1 MPHHQKRYLRIP
13 KCLLSIW
20 DRTYHQNPKIIEKII
35 TPKLLEED
43 SINGAHND
51 STLQKPLEISE
62 GIEDSRQDN
71 KFQRIP
77 PLDVKMDNLQLFRH
91 LLAAKV
97 VEQVEIAAASDDY
110 SQVLVGENRFLGILI
125 NEDPYAIEL

>member
-1 MPHHQKRYLRIP
+1 
-13 KCLLSIW
+13 
-20 DRTYHQNPKIIEKII
+20 
-35 TPKLLEED
+35 
-43 SINGAHND
+43 
-51 STLQKPLEISE
+51 LQKPLEISE

-77 PLDVKMDNLQLFRH
+77 PRDVKMDNLQLLRH
-91 LLAAKV
+91 FLAAKV

-125 NEDPYAIEL
+125 NEDPYDIEL

>member
-1 MPHHQKRYLRIP
+1 
-13 KCLLSIW
+13 
-20 DRTYHQNPKIIEKII
+20 
-35 TPKLLEED
+35 
-43 SINGAHND
+43 
-51 STLQKPLEISE
+51 
-62 GIEDSRQDN
+62 
-71 KFQRIP
+71 
-77 PLDVKMDNLQLFRH
+77 MDNLQLLRH

>member
-1 MPHHQKRYLRIP
+1 
-13 KCLLSIW
+13 
-20 DRTYHQNPKIIEKII
+20 
-35 TPKLLEED
+35 
-43 SINGAHND
+43 
-51 STLQKPLEISE
+51 LQKPLEISE

-77 PLDVKMDNLQLFRH
+77 PLDVKMDNLQLLRH